1 MKKVTRLFDF
11 AYYQLENHP
20 LEKLF
25 STKKNGEWKSIS
37 SQEFVDT
44 ANAISRALID
54 MGVKAN
60 DKIGLISM
68 TNRTEWCLMDLAVL
82 QIGAQTVPIYP
93 TISEED
99 YAYIL
104 NHSEASYCF
113 VSCEEVGRSRGTN

>member
-1 MKKVTRLFDF
+1 MNKVTRLFDF

-37 SQEFVDT
+37 SQEFIDT

-82 QIGAQTVPIYP
+82 QIGAQTVPI
-93 TISEED
+93 
-99 YAYIL
+99 
-104 NHSEASYCF
+104 
-113 VSCEEVGRSRGTN
+113 